1 LDILTFYDDIELVL
15 CENSTVSSGQGDLT
29 QEELT
34 KFKVKPFQHQIDA
47 INFGLKKQNWLLL
60 DSMGLG
66 KSLTAMYLAETL
78 YNRGCIDHC
87 MIICGVDSLR
97 QNWKNEIQKFSNL
110 PAMVLGEKISKKGKI
125 SYMTVPQRVEQ
136 LKNPISEFFVIINA
150 ATLRND
156 KVIDALKKAKS
167 NKFGMIV
174 VDECHRFVNKSSA
187 QGSNL
192 LKLKADW
199 KLAMTGTPIINSP
212 VSAYI
217 PLAWTENDS
226 STLTMLKSQYCEY
239 GGFQNHQI
247 IGYQNIDI
255 LKEELQAC
263 SLRRTLDQVRSD
275 MQPKNINVELV
286 EMSDEQAKFYDAVVN
301 GVKEEADKIHLNSA
315 NLLALT
321 TRLRQATSCP
331 TVLTTQ
337 KIPNSKIDRCIE
349 MVEDL
354 VSQGEKVVIM
364 SGFKETVYDIAKRLE
379 QYNPLVSTGDTPD
392 AVHATNTKSFQ
403 EDPNLKIMIGTM
415 QKISTG
421 LTLNAASYLIMVDEF
436 WTAALNSQAHDRI
449 WRVTNDRPAF
459 VTILMNKDTIDE
471 HVHEVAQYKQDLSD
485 YMIDDVQNYIADSLK
500 QKMLKIIK
508 DL

>member
-1 LDILTFYDDIELVL
+1 
-15 CENSTVSSGQGDLT
+15 
-29 QEELT
+29 
-34 KFKVKPFQHQIDA
+34 
-47 INFGLKKQNWLLL
+47 
-60 DSMGLG
+60 
-66 KSLTAMYLAETL
+66 MYLAETL
-78 YNRGCIDHC
+78 HRRGVLDHC

-110 PAMVLGEKISKKGKI
+110 PVRVLGEKISKNGKL
-125 SYMTVPQRVEQ
+125 SYNTVAQRIEE
-136 LKNPISEFFVIINA
+136 LKKPIPEFFVVINA

-156 KVIDALKKAKS
+156 KVIAALKKNKP
-167 NKFGMIV
+167 NKFDMII

-212 VSAYI
+212 LSAYI
-217 PLAWTENDS
+217 PLSWTENDS
-226 STLTMLKSQYCEY
+226 ATLTMFKSQYCEF

-247 IGYQNIDI
+247 IGYKNLEI
-255 LKEELQAC
+255 LKEELQSC

-275 MQPKNINVELV
+275 MPPKNINVELV
-286 EMSDEQAKFYDAVVN
+286 EMSDEQSKFYDAVVN
-301 GVKEEADKIHLNSA
+301 GVKEEADKIQLNSA

-331 TVLTTQ
+331 GVLTTQ
-337 KIPNSKIDRCIE
+337 QIPNSKIERCIE

-354 VSQGEKVVIM
+354 VAQGEKVVIM
-364 SGFKETVYDIAKRLE
+364 SGFKETVYELARQLE

-392 AVHATNTKSFQ
+392 AVHATNTKRFQ
-403 EDPNLKIMIGTM
+403 EDPDVKVIIGTM

-421 LTLNAASYLIMVDEF
+421 LTLNASSYLIMIDEF
-436 WTAALNSQAHDRI
+436 WTAALNNQAHDRI

-459 VTILMNKDTIDE
+459 VTILMNSNTIDE
-471 HVHEVAQYKQDLSD
+471 HVHEIAQYKQDLSD
-485 YMIDDVQNYIADSLK
+485 YMIDDVHNYIAESLK
-500 QKMLKIIK
+500 DQMLKIIRG
-508 DL
+508 L